1 MRAAQEFFE
10 EAAGIGADGH
20 PLNEGGE
27 RPQSDH
33 RRDTGSP
40 KWNTKAAEQEW
51 KDNLTKR
58 LSERRFDLDNDIIR
72 PEPAFCVAG
81 IGISTAGNLT
91 AISAASKAG
100 KSAFVSAMQASAMN
114 IDSGGR
120 DFLGVSSAN
129 LRGAAMVHM
138 DTEQSRSDHHESV
151 LRTLRRAGI
160 EEPPPWFRSYCV
172 TGFTALHLRA
182 ALKLELEAAEAKH
195 GGLHSVFIDGIGDL
209 VLNVNDAAEAN
220 EFVAE
225 LHALAIDFD
234 CPIICI
240 IHTNP
245 NGEKTRGHL
254 GSQLERKAE
263 TNLRLDKGDEVTVV
277 WSDRNRRAPIPKDKG
292 PRFAWSEEH
301 AMHMTTETIGTSKV
315 TAKKVRHTLIAESVF
330 QKAGCD
336 SLPWK
341 EFLAHLGDMEGLTP
355 AGARKRMDVMIEAKV
370 ITKKDGGHWTL
381 TKEP

>member
-1 MRAAQEFFE
+1 L
-10 EAAGIGADGH
+10 GTTVD
-20 PLNEGGE
+20 
-27 RPQSDH
+27 
-33 RRDTGSP
+33 
-40 KWNTKAAEQEW
+40 EQGW
-51 KDNLTKR
+51 KDKLTRR
-58 LSERRFDLDNDIIR
+58 LSERRFDLDRDIIR
-72 PEPAFCVAG
+72 PEPAFSVAG

-114 IDSGGR
+114 IDSCGR

-129 LRGAAMVHM
+129 LRELAMVHF
-138 DTEQSRSDHHESV
+138 DTEQSRYDHHDSV
-151 LRTLRRAGI
+151 LRTLMRAGI
-160 EEPPPWFRSYCV
+160 HEPPPWFRSYCL

-182 ALKLELEAAEAKH
+182 ALRLELEAAEAAH
-195 GGLHSVFIDGIGDL
+195 RGIHSVFIDGIGDL

-220 EFVAE
+220 VFVAE

-292 PRFAWSEEH
+292 PRFTWSEEH
-301 AMHMTTETIGTSKV
+301 AMHMTTETIGTSKA
-315 TAKKVRHTLIAESVF
+315 TANQVRLTLIAESVF

-341 EFLAHLGDMEGLTP
+341 EFLTHLSDMEGLSK
-355 AGARKRMDVMIEAKV
+355 AGARKRMDVMIKAKV
-370 ITKKDGGHWTL
+370 ITKNDGGHWTL